1 MNGIAQKYTCSFW
14 RSKMKPHVAGSQRG
28 ARRKRPPMF
37 LSKRRLPATQGE
49 EQTAEDTPQ
58 PRIRVNY
65 LGIFC
70 RLGLPALVCMFA
82 IQALLY
88 GVSLFVLVASVGV
101 AGNFVLTCII
111 FAYAYACEPEEMRKI
126 YYIIGILSTIFTI
139 IGIISVFIL
148 R

>member
-58 PRIRVNY
+58 PYLRVNY
-65 LGIFC
+65 LSIFC
-70 RLGLPALVCMFA
+70 RLGLLFFVCIFA
-82 IQALLY
+82 IQALIC
-88 GVSLFVLVASVGV
+88 GVSLLMALSVFAETILFVLAFISFASGYICEYNEQKKYHYISCIA
-101 AGNFVLTCII
+101 AGL
-111 FAYAYACEPEEMRKI
+111 
-126 YYIIGILSTIFTI
+126 
-139 IGIISVFIL
+139 FIL
-148 R
+148 LIIILTFILL